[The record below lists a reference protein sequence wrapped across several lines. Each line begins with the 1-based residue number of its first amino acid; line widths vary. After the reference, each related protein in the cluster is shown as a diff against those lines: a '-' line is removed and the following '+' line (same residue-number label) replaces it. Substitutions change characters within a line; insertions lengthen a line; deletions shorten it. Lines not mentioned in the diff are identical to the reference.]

1 MSKQDAV
8 AARTAE
14 DLERKYNYGRTF
26 AELYGL
32 SIDAQNAAAS
42 AEESANRAEEAV
54 EAIDHEAVFNLLTKD
69 GELQG
74 FYEKDGKLYIN
85 AEFVQIVNLI
95 AETVLSKDEYG
106 GSMEIRG
113 GIFRMYQDK
122 NILVEVST
130 EYEGYPVMRLTRLQ
144 NGVNMTRYEMGP
156 DGFQVVDLTGE
167 VPATKFAAQLDMAGN
182 PTITCK
188 NTSGDIITKK
198 VEWKSNGDG
207 TYALI
212 GR

>member
-32 SIDAQNAAAS
+32 SLDAQNAAAS

-95 AETVLSKDEYG
+95 ADHLKSVSGENVLEADGAELKLYNGENLRFWLINDLYG
-106 GSMEIRG
+106 GPIVGLFSENSSSSLGSSTLKLGYDNDNSVG
-113 GIFRMYQDK
+113 GIELDGSVGQA
-122 NILVEVST
+122 
-130 EYEGYPVMRLTRLQ
+130 RLRI
-144 NGVNMTRYEMGP
+144 NRE
-156 DGFQVVDLTGE
+156 
-167 VPATKFAAQLDMAGN
+167 ATAKML
-182 PTITCK
+182 
-188 NTSGDIITKK
+188 S
-198 VEWKSNGDG
+198 WKDNGDG
-207 TYALI
+207 TFTLI